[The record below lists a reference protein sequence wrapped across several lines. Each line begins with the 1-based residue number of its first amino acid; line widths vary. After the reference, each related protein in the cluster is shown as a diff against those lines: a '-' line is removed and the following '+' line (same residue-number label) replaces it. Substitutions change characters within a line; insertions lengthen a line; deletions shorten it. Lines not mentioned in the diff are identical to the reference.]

1 MENVN
6 KLISYLVAIQ
16 NYAKDIHYNCK
27 GEAFYSKHLLVDRIQ
42 DGLYDY
48 IDQLK
53 EVYFLGNNIL
63 PLPSGEYLAKAMNLL
78 PPVEADDKRNF
89 EHIKALIEDC
99 LTHTQ
104 KMLLE
109 TGTPRAEVSLVDG
122 IAQDLEGKL
131 GLVNRQV
138 AND

>member
-6 KLISYLVAIQ
+6 KLISYLVAIA
-16 NYAKDIHYNCK
+16 NFAKDIHYTCR
-27 GEAFYSKHLLVDRIQ
+27 GEAFYSKHLLADRIQ
-42 DGLYDY
+42 DGLSDF

-63 PLPSGEYLAKAMNLL
+63 PLPSGEYLAMAMSLL
-78 PPVEADDKRNF
+78 PPVEADDKKNF
-89 EHIKALIEDC
+89 EHIKTLIEDC

-104 KMLLE
+104 KMLQE
-109 TGTPRAEVSLVDG
+109 KDTPRAEVSLVDG
-122 IAQDLEGKL
+122 IAQDLQGKL

-138 AND
+138 A